1 MQEYFEKQRIEYWS
15 NPENLAKMKYEKK
28 INGMAARIQR
38 RWRDRKACRLTM
50 LEVEELKRQKQE
62 AWKIKKK
69 DEKVIESL
77 DVVKQ
82 ANVVVQRKKNI
93 LYMAKDALG
102 QAATLQSDTAVDV
115 AIKKLNFVA
124 RAKVRTGINAF
135 FRLTFL

>member
-77 DVVKQ
+77 DVVK
-82 ANVVVQRKKNI
+82 
-93 LYMAKDALG
+93 
-102 QAATLQSDTAVDV
+102 
-115 AIKKLNFVA
+115 
-124 RAKVRTGINAF
+124 
-135 FRLTFL
+135 